1 MITPEIKDRI
11 LEYLC
16 DTFEFEGVCVLQN
29 EDIFNRVPISLNEL
43 EAFFRQL
50 VRMRLAGRET
60 EVITESKSYI
70 YLYLEAQDFLRIGGF
85 IAKEATLKQSI
96 EKLHLEMQKLR
107 QDPSL
112 LVSIAMVITVSI
124 IFPCF
129 SFFVSIFNAVKMII
143 NLAPPPVSP
152 QTLQAFNFLGG
163 NSWR

>member
-11 LEYLC
+11 LAYLC

-29 EDIFNRVPISLNEL
+29 EDIFNRAPISLNEL
-43 EAFFRQL
+43 EAFFGQL

-107 QDPSL
+107 QDPSDPL
-112 LVSIAMVITVSI
+112 TSIANVTSI
-124 IFPCF
+124 LANILT
-129 SFFVSIFNAVKMII
+129 FF
-143 NLAPPPVSP
+143 
-152 QTLQAFNFLGG
+152 GG
-163 NSWR
+163 K